1 MFFLGG
7 KVSEA
12 LVRSERGVRSFFK
25 IFILIDHRTNIL
37 NRAFVVP
44 YEFRERVKC

>member
-25 IFILIDHRTNIL
+25 IFILLMIGLIT
-37 NRAFVVP
+37 FVVQD
-44 YEFRERVKC
+44 EFRERVKC